1 MILKI
6 GDMVK
11 LSQAGTSTTV
21 HYSLDK
27 DYGFIVAFEP
37 CDGLGRVS
45 PGCVLAR

>member
-21 HYSLDK
+21 HYSLD
-27 DYGFIVAFEP
+27 